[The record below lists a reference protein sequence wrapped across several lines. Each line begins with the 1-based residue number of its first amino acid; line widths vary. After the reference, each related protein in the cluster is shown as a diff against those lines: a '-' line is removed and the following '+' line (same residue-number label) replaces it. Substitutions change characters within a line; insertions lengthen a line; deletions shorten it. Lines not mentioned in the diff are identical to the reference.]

1 MYCTNSPL
9 RGIGCTSESTHRT
22 AIRSAAGMRSVV
34 VIAIV
39 NSLSTIAFHI
49 ALSPAD
55 LRGIASRDRRET
67 VCESAAVVE

>member
-1 MYCTNSPL
+1 
-9 RGIGCTSESTHRT
+9 
-22 AIRSAAGMRSVV
+22 V

-55 LRGIASRDRRET
+55 LRGIAIRDRGET
-67 VCESAAVVE
+67 VCESAAVVEWSDMLKSPEGVQISE

>member
-1 MYCTNSPL
+1 
-9 RGIGCTSESTHRT
+9 
-22 AIRSAAGMRSVV
+22 VV

-55 LRGIASRDRRET
+55 LRGIAIRDRGET